1 MFFQFIFKLV
11 SGLFMRESAIQ
22 SVYKLKFKR
31 QLVTLSV
38 RLILVYVIKELNKQ
52 TPDQVI
58 PYILKSRN

>member
-1 MFFQFIFKLV
+1 
-11 SGLFMRESAIQ
+11 MRESAIQ
-22 SVYKLKFKR
+22 SVYKLKVKR
-31 QLVTLSV
+31 QLVTVSV